1 VREEAGEPEAEG
13 EAMKPVEYWIC
24 AVIAKR
30 PKCWEGPFDTE
41 AAARK
46 VKKTQFPDPKFVVCR
61 VSCEVLP
68 EPKPK
73 TTTPRRKFTR

>member
-1 VREEAGEPEAEG
+1 MREEAGESKAEG
-13 EAMKPVEYWIC
+13 DTVKPVEYWIC
-24 AVIAKR
+24 AVVAKR
-30 PKCWEGPFDTE
+30 PECWEGPFDTE

-61 VSCEVLP
+61 VSCEILP
-68 EPKPK
+68 EVKVK